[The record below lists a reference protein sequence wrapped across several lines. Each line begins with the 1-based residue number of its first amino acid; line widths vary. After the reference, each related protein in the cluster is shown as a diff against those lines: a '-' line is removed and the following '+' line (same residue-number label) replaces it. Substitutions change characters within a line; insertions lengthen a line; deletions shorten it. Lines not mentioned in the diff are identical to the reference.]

1 MESANI
7 MNEINNILNPPKP
20 RVVKEEE
27 PTPSKAKNVNLYNK
41 DKPNYR
47 KKKLTQI
54 FKMKKG
60 Y

>member
-1 MESANI
+1 MQSANL
-7 MNEINNILNPPKP
+7 MNQINNILNPPKP

-27 PTPSKAKNVNLYNK
+27 PSPSKAKNVNLYKK

-54 FKMKKG
+54 FKM
-60 Y
+60 